1 MKSRPVVKVEWIDAE
16 QDPRWL
22 GMSDIEKMEAPVATS
37 YGVIVRRDK
46 KVLVLAHSFIGEQMS
61 SLLIPAGMIKR
72 VTKL

>member
-1 MKSRPVVKVEWIDAE
+1 MKPRQVVQVEWADAE

-22 GMSDIEKMEAPVATS
+22 DHDDVAKMKAPVATS

-46 KVLVLAHSFIGEQMS
+46 EVLVLAHSFIGTDIS
-61 SLLIPAGMIKR
+61 TLLIPAGMVRK

>member
-1 MKSRPVVKVEWIDAE
+1 MKPRQIVQVDWIDAE

-22 GMSDIEKMEAPVATS
+22 GKDDVAKMDAPVATS

-61 SLLIPAGMIKR
+61 SLLIPAGMVKR
-72 VTKL
+72 VKRL